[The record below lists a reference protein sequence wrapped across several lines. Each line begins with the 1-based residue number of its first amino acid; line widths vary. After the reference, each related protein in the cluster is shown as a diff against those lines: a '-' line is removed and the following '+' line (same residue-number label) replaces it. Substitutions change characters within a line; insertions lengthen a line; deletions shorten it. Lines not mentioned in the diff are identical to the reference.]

1 MVEGQNPDTT
11 EILKKQN
18 MRHRNGQSSIALAF
32 NDLSDVQMIV
42 TGRNESSDGM
52 CRTSIYLC
60 KPFSIN
66 RAETVNQWLV
76 NALIIFKITSS
87 YTHMLEVI
95 LAKCTS
101 ESQKRA
107 NRHNTNASSSLSVYG
122 VCWDDFQILVWL
134 TLGLLA
140 EELYEIALRA
150 NRSNEQNLCESVPAD
165 CRI

>member
-76 NALIIFKITSS
+76 NAHNLKL
-87 YTHMLEVI
+87 HNMLEVI